1 MSVAQEWSL
10 SMVRRGVVFGA
21 SLRVPLSLLLADV
34 LTLYAVTPEPPAKG
48 DTLDTTAHILKATT
62 TQESKAETKK
72 QPPPPPAPLVS
83 QGLTRCGAALRFG
96 VHALWGVGGAVVFRE
111 LCLPLL
117 IPALLP
123 HLKLAVGGVDQWL
136 LLSDMDKN
144 SDGGSSLNA
153 GGAVDWFASQRHG
166 SEATEAQAQAQA
178 SLAALASSM
187 ALASVSGQRVYHA
200 LTAVDRD
207 TCSFLFLVFSAQFT
221 AVAGL
226 LGSKSC
232 WRALLAAP
240 ACLVLPPALAAM
252 LACGCNGLLGGL
264 HPGADPAACLAT
276 LLFALGYHLV
286 AASVVSFFV
295 PPYP

>member
-1 MSVAQEWSL
+1 M
-10 SMVRRGVVFGA
+10 
-21 SLRVPLSLLLADV
+21 
-34 LTLYAVTPEPPAKG
+34 
-48 DTLDTTAHILKATT
+48 
-62 TQESKAETKK
+62 
-72 QPPPPPAPLVS
+72 VS

-117 IPALLP
+117 TPALLP

-187 ALASVSGQRVYHA
+187 ALASRADLPGVGLAPTILGLR
-200 LTAVDRD
+200 RNK
-207 TCSFLFLVFSAQFT
+207 LVMNAHCE
-221 AVAGL
+221 
-226 LGSKSC
+226 SKIK
-232 WRALLAAP
+232 
-240 ACLVLPPALAAM
+240 
-252 LACGCNGLLGGL
+252 
-264 HPGADPAACLAT
+264 
-276 LLFALGYHLV
+276 
-286 AASVVSFFV
+286 
-295 PPYP
+295 